1 MHFFRY
7 FLFVTFLITVI
18 IKKSFFYYLSF
29 VELPKIFFIHKQYY
43 NFVIQRCKHMML
55 TVV

>member
-29 VELPKIFFIHKQYY
+29 VELPKIFFIHKQY
-43 NFVIQRCKHMML
+43 FIIQRCKNMML
-55 TVV
+55 TVA